1 MITPFVLGLLAVA
14 LAGPVPALMARW
26 RALHHT
32 PFVSMLLWQA
42 VALAGVLAAIGA
54 GLSLLTHLAGSYEL
68 TWRSAPVAVLTA
80 AITLTVVG
88 RLLLS
93 GHLVGTS
100 LRLVRRQQREE
111 LDLLAEWRGRVRVV
125 EHDVPVAYCVPSV
138 NEPRVVVSDATLA
151 RLDEGQ
157 LNAVFAHEKA
167 HLAARHDLVLEA
179 FTVLHHAFPR
189 WVSSDA
195 ALREVRLLA
204 EVLADRAALKVAPA
218 KDLGGALLAMA
229 TGRTPEGALGAS
241 TVDLVERVRLLGE
254 LRPRPIQVAVVAVV
268 AWAVVV
274 LPTALVVAPWL
285 NGL

>member
-14 LAGPVPALMARW
+14 LAGPVPTLMARW
-26 RALHHT
+26 RGLRHT
-32 PFVSMLLWQA
+32 PFVAMLLWQS

-54 GLSLLTHLAGSYEL
+54 GLSLLTHTAGSVEL
-68 TWRSAPVAVLTA
+68 TWRNGPLAAGTA
-80 AITLTVVG
+80 LITLTVVG

-100 LRLVRRQQREE
+100 LRVVRRQQREE

-138 NEPRVVVSDATLA
+138 TAPRVVISDATLN
-151 RLDEGQ
+151 RLDEHQ
-157 LNAVFAHEKA
+157 LDAVFAHERA
-167 HLAARHDLVLEA
+167 HLNARHDLVLEA
-179 FTVLHHAFPR
+179 FTVLHRAFPR

-195 ALREVRLLA
+195 ALREVRLLV
-204 EVLADRAALKVAPA
+204 EILADRAALRVARA

-254 LRPRPIQVAVVAVV
+254 LRPRPLQVLLVAVV
-268 AWAVVV
+268 AWAVLV

-285 NGL
+285 GAL

>member
-1 MITPFVLGLLAVA
+1 MITPFALGLLAVA
-14 LAGPVPALMARW
+14 LAGPVPALMTRW
-26 RALHHT
+26 RGLHHT
-32 PFVSMLLWQA
+32 PFVAMLLWQA
-42 VALAGVLAAIGA
+42 VALAGVLAALGA
-54 GLSLLTHLAGSYEL
+54 GLSLLTYTVGSADL
-68 TWRSAPVAVLTA
+68 NWRTVPVAVLTWA
-80 AITLTVVG
+80 VTLTVLG

-93 GHLVGTS
+93 GHRVGTS
-100 LRLVRRQQREE
+100 LRVVRRRQREE

-138 NEPRVVVSDATLA
+138 TEPRVVVSDATLT

-179 FTVLHHAFPR
+179 FTVLHRAFPR

-204 EVLADRAALKVAPA
+204 EILADRAALRVVPA

-229 TGRTPEGALGAS
+229 TGRTPEGALGVS
-241 TVDLVERVRLLGE
+241 TVAVVERVRLLSE
-254 LRPRPIQVAVVAVV
+254 LRPRPVQVFLLAAA
-268 AWAVVV
+268 AWAVLV

-285 NGL
+285 LAL

>member
-26 RALHHT
+26 RGLHHT
-32 PFVSMLLWQA
+32 PFVAMLLWQS
-42 VALAGVLAAIGA
+42 VALAGVLAAVGA
-54 GLSLLTHLAGSYEL
+54 GLSLFTHTTGTSDL
-68 TWRSAPVAVLTA
+68 TWRTGPITVLTVL
-80 AITLTVVG
+80 ITVTVVG

-100 LRLVRRQQREE
+100 LRVVRRQQRQE

-138 NEPRVVVSDATLA
+138 TEPRVVVSDATLT

-157 LNAVFAHEKA
+157 LNAVFAHERA
-167 HLAARHDLVLEA
+167 HLTARHDLVLEA
-179 FTVLHHAFPR
+179 FTVLHRAFPR

-204 EVLADRAALKVAPA
+204 EILADRAALRVAPA

-229 TGRTPEGALGAS
+229 TGRTPEGAMGAS

-254 LRPRPIQVAVVAVV
+254 LRPRPAQTVLIALLG
-268 AWAVVV
+268 WAVLV
-274 LPTALVVAPWL
+274 LPTGLVVAPWL
-285 NGL
+285 TAL